1 MEQTEWMEYLME
13 RAKMDTQYQSCLE
26 EVNRLEPAFLALRDS
41 LSREQQQILDDYF
54 SACEEMDHALL
65 PLAME
70 AGQSNLQE
78 EIYEILRFEGFYAG
92 VHRQIQERKAN
103 PGKYRMP
110 PERYREMCI
119 QYNETVKRIMADTG
133 EEFPLVDLDNL

>member
-41 LSREQQQILDDYF
+41 LSREHQQILDDYL

-70 AGQSNLQE
+70 AGQSNLQ
-78 EIYEILRFEGFYAG
+78 
-92 VHRQIQERKAN
+92 
-103 PGKYRMP
+103 
-110 PERYREMCI
+110 
-119 QYNETVKRIMADTG
+119 
-133 EEFPLVDLDNL
+133 